1 MVSQKAKSFLDV
13 KISQK
18 RSEYDAEIRR
28 LLQQQTNESVSTT
41 ATATDQREL
50 PVADEQTPKAEV
62 KHEAPRDEF

>member
-1 MVSQKAKSFLDV
+1 MDV

-41 ATATDQREL
+41 ATDQREL
-50 PVADEQTPKAEV
+50 PVGDEQTPKAEV

>member
-1 MVSQKAKSFLDV
+1 MDV

-41 ATATDQREL
+41 ATDQREL

>member
-1 MVSQKAKSFLDV
+1 MVSQKTKSFLDAE
-13 KISQK
+13 ISQK

-41 ATATDQREL
+41 ATDQREL

>member
-41 ATATDQREL
+41 ATDQREL